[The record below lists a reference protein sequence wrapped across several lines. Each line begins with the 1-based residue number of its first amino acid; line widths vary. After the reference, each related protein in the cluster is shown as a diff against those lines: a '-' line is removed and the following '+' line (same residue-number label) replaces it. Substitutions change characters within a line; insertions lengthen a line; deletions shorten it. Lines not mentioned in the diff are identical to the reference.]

1 MSVVEIVDY
10 QPEYQPAFYALNA
23 AWIAPNFGL
32 EKEDIEFLENPQT
45 EILDK
50 GGVIF
55 FARYEGQIVGTC
67 GLFKMDEETYEL
79 IRTAVDANFQ
89 GLKIGKTLVE
99 HAVAWAQNQPQCKR
113 LILESSSQP
122 VNVKA
127 VQMYEHMGFQHYTPL
142 LEHRSALA
150 RADVFMQM
158 AF

>member
-1 MSVVEIVDY
+1 MPVVEVIDYHPQY
-10 QPEYQPAFYALNA
+10 QPDFYALNA

-32 EKEDIEFLENPQT
+32 EEEDIQFLQNPQT

-79 IRTAVDANFQ
+79 IRTAVDPQFQ
-89 GLKIGKTLVE
+89 GLKAGKALVE
-99 HAVAWAQNQPQCKR
+99 HAIDWAKKQPLCKQV
-113 LILESSSQP
+113 ILESSSQP
-122 VNVKA
+122 INVKA
-127 VQMYEHMGFQHYTPL
+127 VKLYERLGFQHYQPNKA
-142 LEHRSALA
+142 HRSALA
-150 RADVFMQM
+150 RADVFMKL